1 MNILLIIESPF
12 KAPTI
17 KSILGK
23 GYKVASSKGHV
34 RDLPK
39 SRLGIEIENGY
50 EPKYMN
56 IRGKGDLIK
65 ELKKEAKK
73 ADLVL
78 LATDPD
84 REGEAISWHLM
95 QALELDSNKAKRITF
110 NSLTKSAIK
119 DAIKHPRDID
129 MNLVDSQQTRRIL
142 DRLVG
147 YKISPFLWKKI
158 ESGLSAGRVQS
169 VATRMIVERDEEI
182 KAFVPEEYWNITSR
196 LTNQKGDEFTA
207 RFYGTKDS
215 KTELNTK
222 ADVDKVLDAV
232 SHSSWTVGE
241 IKKSVKL
248 RKPLPPFTT
257 STLQQ
262 EANRRFSFPSQKTMS
277 LAQELYEGVNLG
289 GDKGMHGLITYMRTD
304 SVRVSGEARDQAKDF
319 IVKAYGDKYYPE
331 TPNVYKSKGNSQD
344 AHEAIRP
351 TEPSLTPDMVKGRL
365 SADSYR
371 LYKLIWER
379 FIASQMKSA
388 EYDTVS
394 VDINTAGYVFKAS
407 GRTVKFM
414 GFMAVY
420 GEIEED
426 SDEEKGEKLP
436 ALNTGEVVE
445 VKEITP
451 EQKFTQPPS
460 RFTEGSLIKMLEE
473 KGIGR
478 PSTYTPTISTIIS
491 RGYVN
496 RNGKFLEPTELGKI
510 TTKLMVQCFP
520 KIIDYDFTANMEEN
534 LDKVEEG
541 SLTRFK
547 VIDDFYKDFEKQ
559 LEYADKA
566 LDKVKYEKPVIETDI
581 ICEKCGA
588 RMVVKEG
595 RYGKFAACPNYPNCK
610 NTKRLDKDGS
620 KKEEKQPEV
629 VAAEKC
635 SNCGGEMVL
644 RKGTYGPFFACR
656 NYPECKTTRPYTK
669 ETGVACPKCG
679 KNIVMKQSKT
689 KRIFYSCEDY
699 PNCDF
704 SSWDTP
710 TNEKCPVCGKML
722 LKKKHRN
729 LIYCIDKAC
738 GWSEEIRENQGNS

>member
-319 IVKAYGDKYYPE
+319 IVKAYGVTNT
-331 TPNVYKSKGNSQD
+331 TPKHPMYTNPR
-344 AHEAIRP
+344 A
-351 TEPSLTPDMVKGRL
+351 TPR
-365 SADSYR
+365 
-371 LYKLIWER
+371 
-379 FIASQMKSA
+379 
-388 EYDTVS
+388 
-394 VDINTAGYVFKAS
+394 
-407 GRTVKFM
+407 
-414 GFMAVY
+414 
-420 GEIEED
+420 
-426 SDEEKGEKLP
+426 
-436 ALNTGEVVE
+436 
-445 VKEITP
+445 
-451 EQKFTQPPS
+451 
-460 RFTEGSLIKMLEE
+460 
-473 KGIGR
+473 
-478 PSTYTPTISTIIS
+478 TPTKP
-491 RGYVN
+491 YAPPN
-496 RNGKFLEPTELGKI
+496 RPLPPTWLRAA
-510 TTKLMVQCFP
+510 FP
-520 KIIDYDFTANMEEN
+520 
-534 LDKVEEG
+534 
-541 SLTRFK
+541 
-547 VIDDFYKDFEKQ
+547 
-559 LEYADKA
+559 
-566 LDKVKYEKPVIETDI
+566 P
-581 ICEKCGA
+581 
-588 RMVVKEG
+588 
-595 RYGKFAACPNYPNCK
+595 
-610 NTKRLDKDGS
+610 
-620 KKEEKQPEV
+620 
-629 VAAEKC
+629 
-635 SNCGGEMVL
+635 
-644 RKGTYGPFFACR
+644 
-656 NYPECKTTRPYTK
+656 
-669 ETGVACPKCG
+669 
-679 KNIVMKQSKT
+679 
-689 KRIFYSCEDY
+689 
-699 PNCDF
+699 
-704 SSWDTP
+704 TP
-710 TNEKCPVCGKML
+710 TGFTSLSGKGL
-722 LKKKHRN
+722 SQAR
-729 LIYCIDKAC
+729 
-738 GWSEEIRENQGNS
+738 